1 MEDISDKVKELRRV
15 KGWSQEELARQV
27 PVSSSTVQRWERGR
41 PVRGV
46 AARQSLA
53 RLFVEA
59 GIELP
64 EALAKGGKRHE

>member
-1 MEDISDKVKELRRV
+1 MEDISEEVKELRRI

-46 AARQSLA
+46 AARQALA
-53 RLFVEA
+53 RLFAEA
-59 GIELP
+59 GIDLP
-64 EALAKGGKRHE
+64 EALAKGRKRHE